1 MFGAKQKRGSFHQR
15 TSVICTAG
23 FQDHGAFSTALIGQ
37 QLCSEALSTWRNP
50 KRTLKKVASPLHMAE
65 LTLTLSETHAKG
77 NVEEKDE
84 R

>member
-50 KRTLKKVASPLHMAE
+50 KCTLKKVASPLHIAE
-65 LTLTLSETHAKG
+65 LTLTLSKTHAHRHVGEREKG
-77 NVEEKDE
+77 
-84 R
+84 